1 MTGSLFYHPV
11 ESVEIWGNP
20 VEQKVEEALALLR
33 EASTG
38 YSPAV
43 LASSLGPEDM
53 VLLDLIARERLAIEI
68 FTLDTGRLHQET
80 HDLLQL
86 ARQRYKLPIAVFV
99 PDSGDVERYV
109 AAHGPNGFY
118 DSVAL
123 RQECCHLRKV
133 RPLKRALLGKRAWIT
148 GLRRAQSAGRSKVA
162 FQEWDLE
169 HGLQKFNPLA
179 AWSDEEVWQF
189 IDAHDVPINA
199 LHAKG
204 YPSIGCAPCTRAIAP
219 GEDPRAGRWWWE
231 NPEFNECGLHPREA
245 SQSRHAHG

>member
-1 MTGSLFYHPV
+1 M
-11 ESVEIWGNP
+11 
-20 VEQKVEEALALLR
+20 EEALALLR
-33 EASTG
+33 EAGTAF
-38 YSPAV
+38 SPAV

-53 VLLDLIARERLAIEI
+53 VLLDLIASERLAIEI

-86 ARQRYKLPIAVFV
+86 ARQRYRLPIAVFV
-99 PDSGDVERYV
+99 PDSEDVERYV

-133 RPLKRALLGKRAWIT
+133 RPLKRALRGKRAWIT
-148 GLRRAQSAGRSKVA
+148 GLRRAQSAGRSMVA

-179 AWSDEEVWQF
+179 AWS
-189 IDAHDVPINA
+189 
-199 LHAKG
+199 
-204 YPSIGCAPCTRAIAP
+204 
-219 GEDPRAGRWWWE
+219 
-231 NPEFNECGLHPREA
+231 
-245 SQSRHAHG
+245 

>member
-1 MTGSLFYHPV
+1 MK
-11 ESVEIWGNP
+11 
-20 VEQKVEEALALLR
+20 QRVEEALALLR
-33 EASTG
+33 EASTAF
-38 YSPAV
+38 SPAV

-53 VLLDLIARERLAIEI
+53 VLLELIAGERIAIEI
-68 FTLDTGRLHQET
+68 FTLDTGRLPQET

-86 ARQRYKLPIAVFV
+86 ARQRYRIPIAVFT
-99 PDSGDVERYV
+99 PDGKDVERYV

-148 GLRRAQSAGRSKVA
+148 GLRRAQSAGRSMVA
-162 FQEWDLE
+162 FREWDDE

-179 AWSDEEVWQF
+179 AWSDEEVWNF
-189 IDAHDVPINA
+189 IDVRNIPVNT

-219 GEDPRAGRWWWE
+219 GEDARAGRWWWE
-231 NPEFNECGLHPREA
+231 NPELNECGLHPREA
-245 SQSRHAHG
+245 GQGRKAHG